1 MYDAPRE
8 IREARSDPYV
18 IPEDSAS
25 DRPKPGGATE
35 YDEYERVHR
44 ALEMSAKELVEAL
57 NRGDTDA
64 ARRWGLSLRKVLD
77 VLEELLRG
85 RNA

>member
-1 MYDAPRE
+1 MYDTRTGDRSE
-8 IREARSDPYV
+8 RSDPYV
-18 IPEDSAS
+18 IPEDSGS
-25 DRPKPGGATE
+25 DRPKPGGAT
-35 YDEYERVHR
+35 EYERVHR

>member
-8 IREARSDPYV
+8 MTEARDRILSV

-25 DRPKPGGATE
+25 DRPKPGGAT
-35 YDEYERVHR
+35 EYERVHR

-64 ARRWGLSLRKVLD
+64 ARRLGLSLRKVLD
-77 VLEELLRG
+77 LLEELLRG